1 MRNVEEREHRGKRTR
16 RRPMPRLPRS
26 TTSSAWWTACSH
38 SSWGWRV
45 RWTRRRRWLTNSRIC
60 SPRACWR
67 WAQTVT
73 WRESMARHRHH
84 QPRLQFQSW
93 NAVSPASATP
103 ARQATKTT
111 SAKGPM
117 PRPSRGPI
125 MTTCRIE
132 LSTRQAPTLEFCL
145 CDSVDCIH

>member
-1 MRNVEEREHRGKRTR
+1 MRNDEELYNRGEKTR
-16 RRPMPRLPRS
+16 PRLKPKPRRS
-26 TTSSAWWTACSH
+26 RTSLPLLTACSH

-67 WAQTVT
+67 WAKTVT
-73 WRESMARHRHH
+73 WRESMSRHRHH
-84 QPRLQFQSW
+84 QPRLQSQSW
-93 NAVSPASATP
+93 NAVSPASATQ

-117 PRPSRGPI
+117 LRPSRGPI

-132 LSTRQAPTLEFCL
+132 LSTRQAPTLEICL